1 MLNNHNEESMDG
13 KRNTEFLNAELQG
26 STIVQ
31 KLSFLVDGHPGK
43 VVFTTSFGYEDQVI
57 TDIIFKNN
65 LDVKLVTLD
74 TGRLFSETYKVYR
87 STLEKYKKPITA
99 YFPPTDKV
107 EELLNKK
114 GPFSFYESLENR
126 KECCFIRKV
135 IPLKRALAGNEIWI
149 TGLRASQSE
158 NRSDLQEFEWDEG
171 NQIIK
176 FNPLLDWSL
185 EETIQHVQENRVPY
199 NVLHDRGF
207 VSIGCEPC
215 TRAIQPGEDFR
226 AGRWWWEQNTGKECG
241 LHESVE

>member
-1 MLNNHNEESMDG
+1 MDG
-13 KRNTEFLNAELQG
+13 KRNTEFLNTELQG

-31 KLSFLVDGHPGK
+31 KLGFLVDGHPGK

-87 STLEKYKKPITA
+87 STLERYKKPITA
-99 YFPPTDKV
+99 FFPPTDKV

-176 FNPLLDWSL
+176 YNPLLEWSL
-185 EETIQHVQENRVPY
+185 EETIQYVNENRVPY

>member
-1 MLNNHNEESMDG
+1 MLSVMIGQNLVDFLNEEL
-13 KRNTEFLNAELQG
+13 KEN
-26 STIVQ
+26 TIVE
-31 KLSFLVDGHPGK
+31 KLNYLEDAHPGK

-65 LDVKLVTLD
+65 FNIKVVTLD
-74 TGRLFSETYKVYR
+74 TGRLFPETYKVYY
-87 STLEKYKKPITA
+87 STRDKYKKPISV
-99 YFPPTDKV
+99 YFPPADKV
-107 EELLNKK
+107 EEMVNKK

-158 NRSDLQEFEWDEG
+158 NRSDLKEFEWDGG

-176 FNPLLDWSL
+176 YNPLLDWSL
-185 EETIQHVQENRVPY
+185 EQTIDYIKKNQVPY
-199 NVLHDRGF
+199 NILHDRGF

-215 TRAIQPGEDFR
+215 TRAIKPGENFR
-226 AGRWWWEQNTGKECG
+226 AGRWWWEQNSGKECG
-241 LHESVE
+241 LHDAKH